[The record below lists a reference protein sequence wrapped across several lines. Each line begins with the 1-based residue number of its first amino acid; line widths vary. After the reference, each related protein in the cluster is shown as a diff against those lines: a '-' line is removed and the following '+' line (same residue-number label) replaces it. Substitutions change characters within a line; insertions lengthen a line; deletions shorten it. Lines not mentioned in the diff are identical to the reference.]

1 MDHEQEA
8 IELFKALPEES
19 QKRVCERL
27 EQEELEETSRQ
38 FAALPKEEQDGIH
51 DSLTDLFTHLEAEW
65 RANPDNAGKPFSYRA
80 LWDEFAEK
88 MKTGDKGRS

>member
-1 MDHEQEA
+1 MDPEQEA

-38 FAALPKEEQDGIH
+38 FAALTKEEQEDIH
-51 DSLTDLFTHLEAEW
+51 ASLTDLFTHLEAEW

-80 LWDEFAEK
+80 LWAELTK
-88 MKTGDKGRS
+88 RMG